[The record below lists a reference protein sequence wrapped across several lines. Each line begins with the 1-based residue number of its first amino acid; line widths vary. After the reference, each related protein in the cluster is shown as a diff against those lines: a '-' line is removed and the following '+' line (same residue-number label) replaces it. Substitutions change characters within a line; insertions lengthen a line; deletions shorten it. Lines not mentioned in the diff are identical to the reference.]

1 MLARFRDIHILVY
14 AMYKSHM
21 SRIVLYVLP
30 CSVTVSSG
38 RKIEKIL
45 GFGTN
50 HCSVYNLNFQ
60 LIAEE
65 LRSIKINNGTCFM
78 IVPNSWLNNELAA
91 CNSSL
96 SFHSTSIFAIFSDSS
111 CFWNERLYFVWVS
124 FGKEHTWSQIAKWA
138 LFYFHHCSYWRK
150 SIEPPYTGSRRILL
164 RSLFIWSLSMW
175 GIVLFQYFTTL
186 WGTRKE
192 DLVED

>member
-14 AMYKSHM
+14 TVYNKSRM
-21 SRIVLYVLP
+21 SRMVLYVLP

-45 GFGTN
+45 GFGTS
-50 HCSVYNLNFQ
+50 HCSIYDLDFQ
-60 LIAEE
+60 LIAQE
-65 LRSIKINNGTCFM
+65 LRSIKIDNDTCFM
-78 IVPNSWLNNELAA
+78 IVPNSWLNNELSV

-96 SFHSTSIFAIFSDSS
+96 SFYSTSIFAIFSDSS
-111 CFWNERLYFVWVS
+111 CFWND
-124 FGKEHTWSQIAKWA
+124 K
-138 LFYFHHCSYWRK
+138 LFWM
-150 SIEPPYTGSRRILL
+150 SIFWKGAYKITNSKMGSVLFS
-164 RSLFIWSLSMW
+164 SLFLLKEINWATLYWQQKNSTKVSLHL
-175 GIVLFQYFTTL
+175 IFVHVRHCPLLVLHYL